1 MWLRN
6 FQKQVHLNS
15 IWKTHAGLNYF
26 YDSASTQVFCL
37 FFYFKKFFIRPHHEV
52 NIQRVNKITSKSL
65 PKLRNVNVNIATF
78 EGALLLLPLF
88 SIKTLLKL
96 FKSQHSTPLIQLY
109 SAWLDI
115 EIRKLPSTYK
125 FVWGRGKVRPHNLFY
140 YDSEK

>member
-15 IWKTHAGLNYF
+15 MEDSGLNYF

-37 FFYFKKFFIRPHHEV
+37 FFYLKKFFIRPHHEV

-88 SIKTLLKL
+88 SIYTLNFL
-96 FKSQHSTPLIQLY
+96 SRHSTPLIQLY

-115 EIRKLPSTYK
+115 EIRKLPSTLSK
-125 FVWGRGKVRPHNLFY
+125 FVWGRVKVRPHNLFY

>member
-1 MWLRN
+1 MTTELSEASA
-6 FQKQVHLNS
+6 FELHMEDS
-15 IWKTHAGLNYF
+15 GLNYF

-37 FFYFKKFFIRPHHEV
+37 FFYLKKFFIRPHHEV
-52 NIQRVNKITSKSL
+52 NIRVNKITSKSL

-109 SAWLDI
+109 SA
-115 EIRKLPSTYK
+115 
-125 FVWGRGKVRPHNLFY
+125 
-140 YDSEK
+140 

>member
-1 MWLRN
+1 MTTELSEASAFELHMEDSCRFKLFLWQCFHSGIL
-6 FQKQVHLNS
+6 FILLFKEV
-15 IWKTHAGLNYF
+15 F
-26 YDSASTQVFCL
+26 YQTTSWS
-37 FFYFKKFFIRPHHEV
+37 EW
-52 NIQRVNKITSKSL
+52 VNKITSKSL